1 MVLVCFCG
9 SRLVRFVALFVFSK
23 KRLDAM
29 QVDFPVREQHPRTSE
44 INNIY
49 NILIIR

>member
-9 SRLVRFVALFVFSK
+9 SHLVRFVVFSK

-29 QVDFPVREQHPRTSE
+29 QVDFPYVGNIHAQVR
-44 INNIY
+44 
-49 NILIIR
+49 